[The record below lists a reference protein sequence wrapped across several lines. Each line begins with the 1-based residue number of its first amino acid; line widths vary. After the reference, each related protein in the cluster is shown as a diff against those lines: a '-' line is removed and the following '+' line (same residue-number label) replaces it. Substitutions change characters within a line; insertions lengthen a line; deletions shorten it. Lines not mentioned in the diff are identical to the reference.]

1 MCVCVCGG
9 GEVEKRGQVTGGGW
23 NEATLEEEE
32 RLAEVC
38 GSGCFPNAV
47 CGVGVRGGRW
57 VGGGCGRGMK

>member
-1 MCVCVCGG
+1 
-9 GEVEKRGQVTGGGW
+9 VEKRGQVTGGGW